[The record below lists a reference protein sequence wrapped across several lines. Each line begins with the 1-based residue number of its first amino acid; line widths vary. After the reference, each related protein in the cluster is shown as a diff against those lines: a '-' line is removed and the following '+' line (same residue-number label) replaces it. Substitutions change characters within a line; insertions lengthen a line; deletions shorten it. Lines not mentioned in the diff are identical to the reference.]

1 MAVEF
6 RKEALRKLSSPD
18 DLDRLMPVTDRRGW
32 IALAATM
39 LFIASAIVWGFLG
52 KVYTSV
58 EGRGMTMA
66 SGTIRNITS
75 RTGGVISGFDF
86 KGGEPVQKGQVL
98 AIVEQ
103 PELKQLF
110 FDALSKY
117 DFLAS
122 HEAERRSFLKQQISL
137 REEKIAGHRHQS
149 GKERVGTGMLNT
161 TDRELME
168 LKNSLYSLEE
178 TLSAAQRQ
186 LDKARE
192 DYKWRSAVIAPFSG
206 IVTEVQANNGEQVA
220 PGQQLLQ
227 IEPYGDSLDEELRL
241 DLYVASGNAKK
252 IRNGMEVYIAPATI
266 RPEEHGYLIGRV
278 YSVSDYPVSV
288 EAIAAE
294 IRNQQMANSFAAA
307 SPPYKVKVVLLKD
320 AASYSGYR
328 WTSGNGPRVKI
339 TSGIL
344 CAGKIVVEQQRPV
357 ELVVP
362 VLKKYV
368 IGEAR

>member
-6 RKEALRKLSSPD
+6 RKEALKKLSSPD

-32 IALAATM
+32 IALAATA
-39 LFIASAIVWGFLG
+39 LLIASAIVWGFWG
-52 KVYTSV
+52 RIYTSV

-110 FDALSKY
+110 FEAFSKY

-122 HEAERRSFLKQQISL
+122 HKEEKRSFLKQQIDL
-137 REEKIAGHRHQS
+137 QEKKIARLKSLYQQGRID
-149 GKERVGTGMLNT
+149 KALVNDAEREV
-161 TDRELME
+161 ME
-168 LKNSLYSLEE
+168 LKNSLDGLEE
-178 TLSAAQRQ
+178 NLSAAQRQ
-186 LDKARE
+186 LDNARE

-206 IVTEVQANNGEQVA
+206 VVTEVQANNGEQVV

-227 IEPYGDSLDEELRL
+227 IEPYGNSPEEEVRL

-252 IRNGMEVYIAPATI
+252 IRNGTEVYIAPATI
-266 RPEEHGYLIGRV
+266 KPEEYGYLIGRV

-294 IRNQQMANSFAAA
+294 IRNQQMANSFASA
-307 SPPYKVKVVLLKD
+307 SSPYKVKVVLLKD
-320 AASYSGYR
+320 AGSYSGYR

-339 TSGIL
+339 TSGII

-357 ELVVP
+357 DLVVP
-362 VLKKYV
+362 VMKKYLL
-368 IGEAR
+368 GEAR

>member
-1 MAVEF
+1 MAIEF
-6 RKEALRKLSSPD
+6 RKDAINKLNSAD

-32 IALAATM
+32 IALAAAGV
-39 LFIASAIVWGFLG
+39 FIASAIAWGLLG
-52 KVYTSV
+52 RIYTSV
-58 EGRGMTMA
+58 DGRGMTMA

-103 PELKQLF
+103 PELRQLF
-110 FDALSKY
+110 FEAFSKY

-122 HEAERRSFLKQQISL
+122 HEAEKRSFLKQQIAL
-137 REEKIAGHRHQS
+137 KEEKISKSRRTQGRVETTLLNAAG
-149 GKERVGTGMLNT
+149 
-161 TDRELME
+161 REVME
-168 LKNSLYSLEE
+168 LKNSLYSLDEN
-178 TLSAAQRQ
+178 LSSAQRQ

-220 PGQQLLQ
+220 PGQQLMQ
-227 IEPYGDSLDEELRL
+227 IEPYGDNINEELRL
-241 DLYVASGNAKK
+241 DLYVSSGNAKK
-252 IRNGMEVYIAPATI
+252 IRNGMDVYIAPAI
-266 RPEEHGYLIGRV
+266 IKPEEYGYLIGRV
-278 YSVSDYPVSV
+278 YSVSEYPVSV

-294 IRNQQMANSFAAA
+294 IRNQQMANSFASA

-344 CAGKIVVEQQRPV
+344 CAGKIVIDQQRPV
-357 ELVVP
+357 DLVVP
-362 VLKKYV
+362 VLKKYLLGQV
-368 IGEAR
+368 R

>member
-1 MAVEF
+1 MAVQF

-32 IALAATM
+32 LALAAAG
-39 LFIASAIVWGFLG
+39 LFIASAIAWGLWG
-52 KVYTSV
+52 KISTTVD
-58 EGRGMTMA
+58 GRGMTMA
-66 SGTIRNITS
+66 SGAIRNITS

-98 AIVEQ
+98 AIVEH
-103 PELKQLF
+103 PELRQLF
-110 FDALSKY
+110 FEAFSRY
-117 DFLAS
+117 EFLAS
-122 HEAERRSFLKQQISL
+122 HEAEKRAFIMQQIDLQEKKFASL
-137 REEKIAGHRHQS
+137 KRRH
-149 GKERVGTGMLNT
+149 GEVKEARFNAAE
-161 TDRELME
+161 RELME
-168 LKNSLYSLEE
+168 LKNSLYNLDEN
-178 TLSAAQRQ
+178 LSTAQRQ

-227 IEPYGDSLDEELRL
+227 IEPYGNSLDEELRL

-252 IRNGMEVYIAPATI
+252 IRNGMDVYIAPAVI
-266 RPEEHGYLIGRV
+266 KPEENGYIIGRV
-278 YSVSDYPVSV
+278 YSVSEYPVSV

-294 IRNQQMANSFAAA
+294 IRNQQMANSLASE

-320 AASYSGYR
+320 SGSYSGYR
-328 WTSGNGPRVKI
+328 WTSGKGPRVKI

-344 CAGKIVVEQQRPV
+344 CAGKIVIEQQHPV

-362 VLKKYV
+362 LLKKYV
-368 IGEAR
+368 LGEAR

>member
-6 RKEALRKLSSPD
+6 RKEALKKLSSPD

-32 IALAATM
+32 IALAATG
-39 LFIASAIVWGFLG
+39 FIIASVISWGLWG
-52 KVYTSV
+52 RISTNVD
-58 EGRGMTMA
+58 GRGMTMA

-75 RTGGVISGFDF
+75 RTGGIISGFDF

-103 PELKQLF
+103 PELRQLF
-110 FDALSKY
+110 FEALSKY

-122 HEAERRSFLKQQISL
+122 HDAERRSFLKQQIGL
-137 REEKIAGHRHQS
+137 REEKIAKLRQLNKQGRA
-149 GKERVGTGMLNT
+149 GTALVNVNG
-161 TDRELME
+161 REVME
-168 LKNSLYSLEE
+168 LKNSLYSLDEN
-178 TLSAAQRQ
+178 LSAARRQ

-220 PGQQLLQ
+220 PGQQLMQ
-227 IEPYGDSLDEELRL
+227 IEPYGNSLDEELRL
-241 DLYVASGNAKK
+241 DLYVSSGNAKK
-252 IRNGMEVYIAPATI
+252 IRNGMDVYIAPAII

-278 YSVSDYPVSV
+278 YSVSEYPVSV
-288 EAIAAE
+288 EAISAE
-294 IRNQQMANSFAAA
+294 IRNQQMANSFASA

-320 AASYSGYR
+320 AGAYSGYR

-344 CAGKIVVEQQRPV
+344 CSGKIVIEKQRPID
-357 ELVVP
+357 LVVP

-368 IGEAR
+368 LGEAR